1 MFLRCLQRSSGKLVL
16 IVKLGHNDLRRFLN
30 HLLQRLLRL
39 DVMVNN
45 YLALVLDRLNHCF
58 HLRGARRIRAI
69 LVDIV
74 ARVGKRRRPL
84 HSELRQVF
92 PDSFLHVPE
101 LF

>member
-30 HLLQRLLRL
+30 HLLRRLLRL
-39 DVMVNN
+39 EVMVDD
-45 YLALVLDRLNHCF
+45 YLALVLDRLNHCI
-58 HLRGARRIRAI
+58 HMWRARRIRAI

-74 ARVGKRRRPL
+74 ARVGQRRRPL